1 MPPNIRDVA
10 EAAGVSVTTVSHAL
24 SGRGRVAPAT
34 RERVLRIAED
44 VGYTANAHAQRL
56 VSGRSRTLAIQIAG
70 FNSAGN
76 ERQLMPD
83 AAYFL
88 DLLNGAA
95 GAAAAA
101 EYELVLTPY
110 DVDPRRSQSV
120 AVDGAAVVDPH
131 GDEPIMSV
139 LPERGI
145 PIVTTGRPTSGPV
158 RFPWVDNNHGGL
170 AARMLDHFA
179 EMGYTRPAVVTT
191 PPTRSYIADILD
203 TYGRWCGER
212 DVSPL
217 VVELAE
223 PPTERAAARAAERL
237 LTRPD
242 RPDVIYATYDRL
254 ALGALWQAQQLGV
267 PVPDDVGIASAV
279 DSDAL
284 RWLSPHVTAAFL
296 NPRRVGRQAVAQ
308 LIDLAEGRR
317 VAPGVMVPSRVIVRA
332 STRRASGAG

>member
-1 MPPNIRDVA
+1 
-10 EAAGVSVTTVSHAL
+10 
-24 SGRGRVAPAT
+24 
-34 RERVLRIAED
+34 
-44 VGYTANAHAQRL
+44 
-56 VSGRSRTLAIQIAG
+56 
-70 FNSAGN
+70 
-76 ERQLMPD
+76 
-83 AAYFL
+83 
-88 DLLNGAA
+88 
-95 GAAAAA
+95 
-101 EYELVLTPY
+101 
-110 DVDPRRSQSV
+110 
-120 AVDGAAVVDPH
+120 
-131 GDEPIMSV
+131 
-139 LPERGI
+139 
-145 PIVTTGRPTSGPV
+145 
-158 RFPWVDNNHGGL
+158 
-170 AARMLDHFA
+170 
-179 EMGYTRPAVVTT
+179 MGYTRPAVVTT

-237 LTRPD
+237 LTRRD